1 MTSTI
6 FQSDAQRITNSLFE
20 CKAFRTDISRKEM
33 NDIEDLI
40 QYFLQNRFEEYKLS
54 EQLLKNI
61 EENRK
66 M

>member
-6 FQSDAQRITNSLFE
+6 FQRDAQRITNSLF
-20 CKAFRTDISRKEM
+20 
-33 NDIEDLI
+33 EDLI